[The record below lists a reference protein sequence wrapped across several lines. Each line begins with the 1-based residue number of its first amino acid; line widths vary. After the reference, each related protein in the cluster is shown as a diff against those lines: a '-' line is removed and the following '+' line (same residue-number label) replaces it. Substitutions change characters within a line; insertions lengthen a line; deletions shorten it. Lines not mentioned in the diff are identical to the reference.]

1 MAEPLPEK
9 KTGFFHYTQGKA
21 WGGSQIDPVVFKII
35 TVLFGFFG
43 LDHLLLR
50 SPITAILKF
59 LVNIIS
65 LGFWYWY
72 DILQVFTDFDNFKKY
87 GYSLPIFGPAGL
99 GAGLVHDTGT
109 PKAPIESP
117 SPFYFVAFALTSL
130 IPYGLSHVIAGDY
143 LGAFLKFIL
152 SVSFFTFLFGWLWA
166 AYTFGNMMLNSKSL
180 FENGTDRLFPL
191 SFFFGQYGP
200 GPRIQPHKPQIPEE
214 KEPDCPPGFLDIL
227 WSYILLLP
235 KTLYD
240 ILFPPVKKAVEVT
253 IETGKKIVDETKKI
267 VDETKKVVEPPVK
280 EVTKIATEMPKV
292 LSNTVNELGQYTDP
306 AKLSELAEKQAIQT
320 GGAVLALEGPSIF
333 NVAVVGVLLLT
344 IVGGLALT
352 YVRINMAKSEV
363 TKEKNDVPPAV
374 QHKDRDDTPPGP

>member
-9 KTGFFHYTQGKA
+9 QTGFFHYTQGKA
-21 WGGSQIDPVVFKII
+21 WGGTQIDPTVFKII
-35 TVLFGFFG
+35 TVVFGFFG

-59 LVNIIS
+59 LVNLVS

-99 GAGLVHDTGT
+99 GAGLIHQTGT
-109 PKAPIESP
+109 PKAPEENP
-117 SPFYFVAFALTSL
+117 SPFYFVAFALTAL

-143 LGAFLKFIL
+143 LGAFLKFTL

-166 AYTFGNMMLNSKSL
+166 AYTFGNMIFNSKSL
-180 FENGTDRLFPL
+180 FQNGTDRLFPL
-191 SFFFGQYGP
+191 SFLFGQFGP
-200 GPRIQPHKPQIPEE
+200 AHRLKPFTPPEPVN
-214 KEPDCPPGFLDIL
+214 KESDCPPGFLDIL
-227 WSYILLLP
+227 WSYIILLP

-240 ILFPPVKKAVEVT
+240 LLFPPVKKVVEVT
-253 IETGKKIVDETKKI
+253 IETGKKL

-306 AKLSELAEKQAIQT
+306 AKLSELAEKQAVQT
-320 GGAVLALEGPSIF
+320 GGALLSMEGPSMF
-333 NVAVVGVLLLT
+333 NIAVVGILLLT
-344 IVGGLALT
+344 IVGGLGLT
-352 YVRINMAKSEV
+352 YMRINMAKSE
-363 TKEKNDVPPAV
+363 TSKEKNDVPPTV